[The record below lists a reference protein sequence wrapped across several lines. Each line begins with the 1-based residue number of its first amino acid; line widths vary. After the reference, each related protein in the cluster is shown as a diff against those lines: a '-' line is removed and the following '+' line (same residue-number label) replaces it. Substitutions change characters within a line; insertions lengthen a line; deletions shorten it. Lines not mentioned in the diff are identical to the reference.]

1 MIYKIDISSQSLE
14 RIIHEAIEEF
24 ICKDRVLLQR
34 ELSER
39 ALCGALM
46 KRIYDVLA
54 SKGFEDFKDYFVDV
68 EFNIID
74 PFYMDGRLMTCR
86 HQAVIGNDYGSWERV
101 FFIREE
107 AEEAE

>member
-1 MIYKIDISSQSLE
+1 MLYKIDISSQSLQ

-39 ALCGALM
+39 ALGGALM

-68 EFNIID
+68 EFNRRYSNQKNTVKTTLGPSD
-74 PFYMDGRLMTCR
+74 TKKL
-86 HQAVIGNDYGSWERV
+86 NDV
-101 FFIREE
+101 KK
-107 AEEAE
+107 